1 MSLMPEHRPADSKPG
16 QLTADEREAL
26 RECRLFAGCQPAVF
40 KIAESL
46 ATARSVAHSAM
57 LLEPGE
63 PNEYVY
69 VVVEGQIGVYRDSAL
84 QDVLA
89 RFVRGDV
96 LGEHALLNP
105 DGGSVFVASQW
116 PSRVL
121 SFHGPE
127 LRRLMTHAPQ
137 IALNLLDILSERL
150 RNANHRLDAAAT
162 NPDTSPAFLA
172 THDAVTGLHNR
183 RWMLETFQRELD
195 RRAHEK
201 SPVALLIVDLDH
213 FDQINQAVGRSA
225 ADSVLKQVADIIRR
239 TVRPADLYAR
249 VAADRYAILLP
260 GAELEDA
267 RQVADRL
274 RQQIAGRQYPLRGR
288 LAIQVTASVG
298 IAPGGSELEPT
309 LERAEA
315 ALAQAKEDGRNRVA
329 VATG

>member
-1 MSLMPEHRPADSKPG
+1 MPEHRPAQSKPG

-46 ATARSVAHSAM
+46 ASARSLAHSAI

-69 VVVEGQIGVYRDSAL
+69 VVVEGQIGVYRDPAL
-84 QDVLA
+84 QDLLA

-105 DGGSVFVASQW
+105 DGGSVFVVSQW

-121 SFHGPE
+121 AFHGPE

-137 IALNLLDILSERL
+137 IALNLLDLLSERL
-150 RNANHRLDAAAT
+150 RKANQRLDSQAS
-162 NPDTSPAFLA
+162 NSDTTPSFLA

-195 RRAHEK
+195 RRSHEG
-201 SPVALLIVDLDH
+201 SPVTLLLLDLDH
-213 FDQINQAVGRSA
+213 FDQLNQAVGRSA

-249 VAADRYAILLP
+249 VAADRYAVLLP
-260 GAELEDA
+260 GASLEDA
-267 RQVADRL
+267 RQVAERL
-274 RQQIAGRQYPLRGR
+274 RQQISGRQYPLRGR
-288 LAIQVTASVG
+288 LAIQVTASIG
-298 IAPGGSELEPT
+298 IAPGSAELELT
-309 LERAEA
+309 LGQAET
-315 ALAQAKEDGRNRVA
+315 ALKQAKDEGRNRVA
-329 VATG
+329 VAAA